1 MFKDDRMISVLSGI
15 VLMLAIGTLVQRGDV
30 VADLFSGEPDPIVL
44 AEDIASVDA
53 DTLAR
58 IDVLA
63 NDTGLNDADASRL
76 VVLTQPE
83 CGRVFVQDG
92 ALQYLGDRNCAA
104 SQRIVYG
111 ISGVDTSET
120 GEVLVNVRGATG
132 VARPAAEPEAAP
144 VAQAPATEDPA
155 AKAPA
160 ADGVV
165 ALRSTDTPA
174 AAAREPAPT
183 LPAAGSQGLGRAQG
197 GAGAADAPARPGLA
211 SADAP
216 AATGVPAVRAPAV
229 PAPGATASLPDLSGD
244 APLTAPTGF
253 DRSATPSQPAPQVAL
268 RAPTVP
274 GLPGATPAA
283 MPQATDAPQASRPN
297 AGTAPSAPDPVAP
310 ALAGLADPSI
320 PRIPAGLGSDLS
332 VPSVANDSALAGI
345 GSADAAPERA
355 APGGLGHG
363 VATLALARV
372 EIPDAVAAPSAASSQ
387 GLSLDVGAGDSA
399 LSAPRL
405 APEIDATDG
414 QRITILEPSAGL
426 GEILLFGDPLTLRPI
441 DTTVPQLAIPSDG
454 GVAASDLRQ
463 AALQPPASTAPG
475 ATVAPAA
482 QPGAMAEPDRVAAL
496 PRVDQTCAVPPSI
509 TLDIRPAGETELV
522 ITSPCHADSIAQ
534 LSYAGLDL
542 GIRIDRGGQGA
553 VTVLGF
559 ASSADAILAFDD
571 GETLDFS
578 LPFTGTDRVERVALA
593 WDAPVALEL
602 HAIEFGAVEGGPG
615 HINPHNPGDFRE
627 VRRRGGGY
635 LTTYAPVE
643 GVGQSVHI
651 YSHWLRRG
659 GEAGVVKLYID
670 FASRH
675 AARLAGTCGD
685 GALARPAFTVIRA
698 SRGRIEAPVS
708 RRLASVDCAAVE
720 TMQSHLI
727 EAAVRD
733 IIISQR

>member
-1 MFKDDRMISVLSGI
+1 MISVLSGI

-44 AEDIASVDA
+44 VEDIASVDA

-63 NDTGLNDADASRL
+63 NDTGLEDADASRL

-111 ISGVDTSET
+111 ISGVDTSEA

-132 VARPAAEPEAAP
+132 VARPAAEPAVAP
-144 VAQAPATEDPA
+144 VAQAPAAKDPATKDPA
-155 AKAPA
+155 A
-160 ADGVV
+160 DDVV

-216 AATGVPAVRAPAV
+216 AATGVPAVRAPAT
-229 PAPGATASLPDLSGD
+229 PAPGATASLPNLSGD
-244 APLTAPTGF
+244 APMTAPTGF
-253 DRSATPSQPAPQVAL
+253 DRSATPAQPAPQVAL

-274 GLPGATPAA
+274 GLPGATPPAA
-283 MPQATDAPQASRPN
+283 IGAARGSATN
-297 AGTAPSAPDPVAP
+297 ALPSGTAPGTRDPVAP

-345 GSADAAPERA
+345 GSTDAAPEAAPERA

-372 EIPDAVAAPSAASSQ
+372 EIPDAVAAPSSASSQ

-441 DTTVPQLAIPSDG
+441 DTTVPQLAMPSDG

-602 HAIEFGAVEGGPG
+602 HAIEFGAAQDGPG

-685 GALARPAFTVIRA
+685 GPLARPAFTVIRA
-698 SRGRIEAPVS
+698 SRGRIETPVS